1 MFNKSSKQ
9 PNSRSCFVCGR
20 ENEVSLKMSWY
31 NDEEQQLVWSELMV
45 PSHFNGYPGVV
56 HGGIIA
62 AILDETSGR
71 ALLINGDNDALMLTS
86 HLELKYRR
94 PTPTDQPLIA
104 VGWIEKGGT
113 KHAQVAGELRLP
125 DGTVTAQ
132 CKATVIKPPAQFLD
146 SQGWQEEKPYF
157 KVYDD

>member
-1 MFNKSSKQ
+1 
-9 PNSRSCFVCGR
+9 
-20 ENEVSLKMSWY
+20 MSWY

-71 ALLINGDNDALMLTS
+71 ALLINGDNDALMLTT

-113 KHAQVAGELRLP
+113 KHARVAGELRLL

-157 KVYDD
+157 KVYED

>member
-1 MFNKSSKQ
+1 MYNKSSKQ

-31 NDEEQQLVWSELMV
+31 NNVEEQLVWSELTV
-45 PSHFNGYPGVV
+45 PSHFNSYPGVV

-62 AILDETSGR
+62 AILDETAGR
-71 ALLINGDNDALMLTS
+71 ALLINGDNDALMITT

-104 VGWIEKGGT
+104 VGWVERGGN
-113 KHAQVAGELRLP
+113 KRARVAGELRLA
-125 DGTVTAQ
+125 DGTVTAE
-132 CKATVIKPPAQFLD
+132 CKANVLKPPTQFLE
-146 SQGWQEEKPYF
+146 SRAWQDEKPFF

>member
-1 MFNKSSKQ
+1 
-9 PNSRSCFVCGR
+9 
-20 ENEVSLKMSWY
+20 MSWY

-71 ALLINGDNDALMLTS
+71 ALLINGDNDALMLTTR
-86 HLELKYRR
+86 LELKYRR

-113 KHAQVAGELRLP
+113 KHARVAGELRLL
-125 DGTVTAQ
+125 DGTVTAE
-132 CKATVIKPPAQFLD
+132 CKATVIKPPDQFLD
-146 SQGWQEEKPYF
+146 SRGWQEEKAYF
-157 KVYDD
+157 KVYED

>member
-31 NDEEQQLVWSELMV
+31 NDEEKQLVWSELMV
-45 PSHFNGYPGVV
+45 PAHFNGYPGVV

-71 ALLINGDNDALMLTS
+71 ALLINGDNDALMLTT

-113 KHAQVAGELRLP
+113 KHARVAGELRLP
-125 DGTVTAQ
+125 DGTVTAE
-132 CKATVIKPPAQFLD
+132 CKATVLKPPSQFLE
-146 SQGWQEEKPYF
+146 SHGWQEEKAYF
-157 KVYDD
+157 KVYND